1 MPPAFTRDRQRLLKA
16 VAPMPQGIAIRGR
29 VQGSRAL
36 AELAWVEVGI
46 VDDQNRNVPTAGNLV
61 RFSIQGPAKIL
72 GVGNGDPTSGE
83 SVKGTQRSAFNGLCM
98 VLVQTT
104 RTPGDI
110 TLTAESDG
118 LQATSVS
125 LKSEK

>member
-1 MPPAFTRDRQRLLKA
+1 MA
-16 VAPMPQGIAIRGR
+16 
-29 VQGSRAL
+29 
-36 AELAWVEVGI
+36 VGI
-46 VDDQNRNVPTAGNLV
+46 VDEQNRNVPTAGNLV

-72 GVGNGDPTSGE
+72 GVGNGDPTCSE

-118 LQATSVS
+118 LQPTSVS
-125 LKSEK
+125 LKSNK